1 MISTK
6 INKYI
11 ALKES
16 DIKKEWPPTTTSL
29 NKEKTMAAGAKPN
42 VISSA
47 SESNSFPNGPETL
60 SRRAN
65 IPSKKSNT
73 APIIIKV
80 IASS

>member
-1 MISTK
+1 
-6 INKYI
+6 
-11 ALKES
+11 
-16 DIKKEWPPTTTSL
+16 
-29 NKEKTMAAGAKPN
+29 MAAGAKPN

-73 APIIIKV
+73 APMIIKV